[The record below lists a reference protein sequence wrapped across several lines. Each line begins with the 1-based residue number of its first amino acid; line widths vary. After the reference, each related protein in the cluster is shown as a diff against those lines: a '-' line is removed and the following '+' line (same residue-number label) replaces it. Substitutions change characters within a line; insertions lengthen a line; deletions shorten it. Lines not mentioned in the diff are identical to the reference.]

1 MKRWKR
7 PGFKSQQSYAARVG
21 ATKRRIAVINA
32 RLEALD
38 LFDGVDSAEGAS
50 LEAEKEHLLDQIA
63 PLPDLPD
70 FGDLIKVLKN
80 K

>member
-1 MKRWKR
+1 MR
-7 PGFKSQQSYAARVG
+7 PAPFCWHH
-21 ATKRRIAVINA
+21 
-32 RLEALD
+32 EALETSG
-38 LFDGVDSAEGAS
+38 LQKSAELRGAGWSKGAS